1 MWPPEMITVIELCEK
16 VRIFLRRFFNSK
28 IIIYLR
34 RKCQFGRYLAYLLC
48 SALHY
53 LIDFINNEMR

>member
-1 MWPPEMITVIELCEK
+1 M
-16 VRIFLRRFFNSK
+16 
-28 IIIYLR
+28 